1 MNNTTLKAPA
11 CLFDKV
17 KAHLE
22 IIYPGLDADTL
33 ARKAI
38 TVFEPIH
45 DSLDD
50 SSCVSAI
57 PLWSEKDIALITYGN
72 SLVEEENRPLRTL
85 NRFLEEFTHDRF
97 SIVHILPF
105 FPYSSDDG
113 FAVMDYYTVNPSLGD
128 WADIRKISDRCRL
141 MADLVVNHTS
151 SRTRWFENFKK
162 GRHPGKDYYVT
173 VEPECDLSQV
183 IRPRTTPLLREVA
196 TPDGPRYVWCTFSHD
211 QVDLDFKNPE
221 VLMEFLSIIRHY
233 LDNGVQVFRLDAVA
247 FLWKEAC
254 TTCLHLG
261 QTHKIIKLM
270 RTLIQAHDPRAIIIT
285 ETNVP
290 ARENLSYF
298 GIGDEAQMIY
308 NFPLP
313 PFLLNT
319 MVTGNSKGITDWL
332 KTMPDTMESTT
343 YLNFIASHDGIGL
356 RPVEDYFSRQE
367 MTQLIDLM
375 KAFGGRIST
384 RALNNYKDNP
394 YEINISLW
402 DAMKGTIHCREDNFQ
417 IERFICAHTIMLG
430 LKGIPAIYIHSL
442 LGREND
448 YERRENLQSN
458 RAVNRH
464 IWNYPDLCKKL
475 TNPDDHHHQVFFALC
490 SLMDKRKQQPAF
502 HPDAGQIT
510 FNINRKIVAFQRRPN
525 KKSNAPVLLCIHN
538 ITDQAVTIPQ
548 KDLPEQWQRAGVDL
562 ILEKT
567 VTLDTG
573 LNLAPYQSMWL
584 TMTKNQNV
592 DRII

>member
-1 MNNTTLKAPA
+1 MNNITLKAPP

-17 KAHLE
+17 RAHLE
-22 IIYPGLDADTL
+22 IIYPGQDTDTL

-38 TVFEPIH
+38 AVFEPIH
-45 DSLDD
+45 ESLDD
-50 SSCVSAI
+50 SCASAT
-57 PLWSEKDIALITYGN
+57 PLWSEKDIALLTYGN
-72 SLVEEENRPLRTL
+72 SLVEKKTRPLRTL
-85 NRFLEEFTHDRF
+85 DRFLEDFTHDRF

-128 WADIRKISDRCRL
+128 WTDIRKIAGRCLL

-151 SRTRWFENFKK
+151 SRIRWFENFKK
-162 GRHPGKDYYVT
+162 GIHPGKDYYVT
-173 VEPECDLSQV
+173 VDPESDLSQV

-196 TPDGPRYVWCTFSHD
+196 TPDGPRHVWCTFSHD
-211 QVDLDFKNPE
+211 QVDLDFKNPD

-233 LDNGVQVFRLDAVA
+233 LDNGVQIFRLDAVA
-247 FLWKEAC
+247 FLWKDIC

-261 QTHKIIKLM
+261 QTHKIVKLM
-270 RTLIQAHDPRAIIIT
+270 RTLIQAHNPRAIIIT

-343 YLNFIASHDGIGL
+343 CLNFIASHDGIGL
-356 RPVEDYFSRQE
+356 RPVEDYFSHQE

-384 RALNNYKDNP
+384 RALNDHEDNP

-402 DAMKGTIHCREDNFQ
+402 DAMKGTAHCRKDNFQ
-417 IERFICAHTIMLG
+417 AERFICAHTIILG

-442 LGREND
+442 LATEND
-448 YERRENLQSN
+448 YNRRENLQAN

-464 IWNYPDLCKKL
+464 IWDYPDLCKKL
-475 TNPDDHHHQVFFALC
+475 ADPDDHHHQVFFALC

-502 HPDAGQIT
+502 HPDAGQTT
-510 FNINRKIVAFQRRPN
+510 FNINRKVVAFQRRPN
-525 KKSNAPVLLCIHN
+525 ENSSTPALLCIHN
-538 ITDQAVTIPQ
+538 ITDQALSIPP
-548 KDLPEQWQRAGVDL
+548 KDMPEQWQWTGVDL

-567 VTLDTG
+567 VSLDTG
-573 LNLAPYQSMWL
+573 LDLAPYQSMWI
-584 TMTKNQNV
+584 QN
-592 DRII
+592 DKKPKTITG